1 MLSRLV
7 ADTTHNGHFAVLD
20 GRDTLYLIEERAP
33 GRPSLVTEV
42 GVRLPAPLTA
52 SGLAMLA
59 ALPAPQVAR
68 ALARRAA
75 PSSAATTRA
84 PRR

>member
-1 MLSRLV
+1 VLARLV

-20 GRDTLYLIEERAP
+20 GRDTLYLIEERAT

-42 GVRLPAPLTA
+42 G
-52 SGLAMLA
+52 SGC
-59 ALPAPQVAR
+59 
-68 ALARRAA
+68 
-75 PSSAATTRA
+75 